1 MSTLAPDVLLEK
13 QKTLKERLIKAC
25 EQVDI
30 LEYQASLGRSIDSFA
45 FRSASAEFN
54 SQIPNGN
61 ELFGCSS
68 SCSLF
73 CKCSYHLFEPE
84 LTERHQ
90 LYMRYFGAKEVAEA
104 HISEV
109 EQTSFAIPGVKQRSE
124 VVQKRKTNNHRLPA
138 QEEEQLEIEL

>member
-13 QKTLKERLIKAC
+13 QKTLKERLIKAR

-30 LEYQASLGRSIDSFA
+30 LEYQASLGRSIDRYVFSRA
-45 FRSASAEFN
+45 NAEFN
-54 SQIPNGN
+54 GQIPNGN

-68 SCSLF
+68 SCSMF

-90 LYMRYFGAKEVAEA
+90 LYMRYFDAKEAAEKF
-104 HISEV
+104 ISEV
-109 EQTSFAIPGVKQRSE
+109 EQTSFALPGVKRGYE
-124 VVQKRKTNNHRLPA
+124 VVRKQTQVKRQLHS
-138 QEEEQLEIEL
+138 EEVQLEFKL

>member
-84 LTERHQ
+84 LAERHQ
-90 LYMRYFGAKEVAEA
+90 LYMRYFDAKEVAEA
-104 HISEV
+104 HISKV
-109 EQTSFAIPGVKQRSE
+109 EQTSFALPGVKRGYE
-124 VVQKRKTNNHRLPA
+124 VARKRTQVKRQLHS
-138 QEEEQLEIEL
+138 EEEQLEFQL

>member
-13 QKTLKERLIKAC
+13 QKTLKERLIKAR

-109 EQTSFAIPGVKQRSE
+109 EQTSFALPGVKRGYE
-124 VVQKRKTNNHRLPA
+124 VARKQTQVKRRPHS
-138 QEEEQLEIEL
+138 EEEQLEFQL

>member
-13 QKTLKERLIKAC
+13 QKTLKERLIKARS
-25 EQVDI
+25 QVEI

-45 FRSASAEFN
+45 FRSASADFN

-61 ELFGCSS
+61 ESFGCSS
-68 SCSLF
+68 SCALF
-73 CKCSYHLFEPE
+73 CKCSRHLFETE
-84 LTERHQ
+84 LAERHQ

-109 EQTSFAIPGVKQRSE
+109 EQTSFALPGVKRGYEVARKQTQVKRQLHSE
-124 VVQKRKTNNHRLPA
+124 EV
-138 QEEEQLEIEL
+138 QLEFQL